1 MKFKDELIEAT
12 FLKRY
17 KRFLVDVEM
26 PDGRVETV
34 HCANS
39 GRMTSCLGEGWKVL
53 LSDSKNP
60 KRKLQMSLEMIHN
73 KKCWIMINTHQANH
87 IVKEA
92 ILNNEID
99 EIGQFDEVLSEV
111 KYGNSSRIDLLI
123 KSTKDLYLEVKS
135 VTLLEG
141 DKYLF
146 PDAVTTRGQKHL
158 SELIEVV
165 KSGHRAMMFYLIQRS
180 DGHSFEPAKDVDL
193 KYAKLLS
200 EAVEAGVEV
209 CCYETVIDRNEVKI
223 ARSIPYVIGLY

>member
-17 KRFLVDVEM
+17 KRFLVDVQM
-26 PDGRVETV
+26 ANGAIETV

-39 GRMTSCLGEGWKVL
+39 GRMTSCLGDGWKVL

-73 KKCWIMINTHQANH
+73 GDCWIMVNTHQANH

-92 ILNNEID
+92 ILNSEIS
-99 EIGQFDEVLSEV
+99 EIGDFEEVISEV
-111 KYGNSSRIDLLI
+111 KYGNSSRIDLLV
-123 KSTKDLYLEVKS
+123 KSAKDVYVEVKS
-135 VTLLEG
+135 VTLLQ
-141 DKYLF
+141 DKKYLF

-158 SELIEVV
+158 IELMDVV

-180 DGHSFEPAKDVDL
+180 DGQSFEPAKYVDP
-193 KYAKLLS
+193 KYVALLI
-200 EAVEAGVEV
+200 EAVAAGVEI
-209 CCYETVIDRNEVKI
+209 CCYESIIDATEVRI
-223 ARSIPYVIGLY
+223 AKPIPYKIG